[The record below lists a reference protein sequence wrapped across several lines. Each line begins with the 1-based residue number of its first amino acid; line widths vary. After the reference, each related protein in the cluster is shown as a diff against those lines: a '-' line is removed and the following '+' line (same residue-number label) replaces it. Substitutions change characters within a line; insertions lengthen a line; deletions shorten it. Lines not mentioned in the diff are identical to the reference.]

1 MCIISGDMSKGDN
14 DKQLLTIEDAY
25 SNAKA
30 EASQEDISLK
40 EKKKK
45 IQEQLKNI
53 REKMKSIEENARRVT
68 KEI

>member
-45 IQEQLKNI
+45 I
-53 REKMKSIEENARRVT
+53 
-68 KEI
+68 